1 MKTFEEIVDALK
13 SQANP
18 ELIPDMIKPVC
29 IVSGKPYD
37 MGYQLGLE
45 LGQLSVNQTLILAAR
60 IRAMRPDTAAV
71 MRDAAAFGRIVAE
84 QSPEIDEMWHGTAD
98 ALRVPYETMLLQN
111 VPNLLR
117 PAVNHCS
124 SLSAWGRA
132 TEDGRLLNAVN
143 ADGGSF
149 TPTSYGPT
157 MVLYPEIG

>member
-60 IRAMRPDTAAV
+60 IRAMRPDTA
-71 MRDAAAFGRIVAE
+71 RR
-84 QSPEIDEMWHGTAD
+84 
-98 ALRVPYETMLLQN
+98 
-111 VPNLLR
+111 
-117 PAVNHCS
+117 CS
-124 SLSAWGRA
+124 SSSWILGSICFRILSK
-132 TEDGRLLNAVN
+132 
-143 ADGGSF
+143 
-149 TPTSYGPT
+149 
-157 MVLYPEIG
+157 